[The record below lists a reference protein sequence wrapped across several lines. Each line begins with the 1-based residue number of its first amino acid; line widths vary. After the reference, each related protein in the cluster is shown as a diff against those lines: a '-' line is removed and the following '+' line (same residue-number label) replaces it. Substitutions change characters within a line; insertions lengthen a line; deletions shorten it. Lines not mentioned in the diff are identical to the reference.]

1 MSRALIS
8 VGGTGQ
14 HVALAVTR
22 LVHMGALRRD
32 IKLIAIDPDTET
44 PLPQL
49 LESPGGMSAER
60 HPLGM
65 GRVFAPFDVSRVGKK
80 MFSEMFVDADNPLEQ
95 ELFESMFDGNAA
107 SIPVYKGMFGTPCV
121 GATVFAEGSN
131 GSALQ
136 DLLKPTA
143 AQSSVFLCGSV
154 VGGTG
159 AGVIHKLIAE
169 VRRYHDKEMFGVFM
183 LPWFS
188 LPTTGAADAI
198 TDAKIQRNTKHGVK
212 YFYEHTIPRL
222 TTSLLLGYPGGRTSE
237 VLRPLTLGAGDMGE
251 HPHYLHLVAARAL
264 VDLPQAH
271 TADRGVKSYA
281 MAHDDDRARE
291 GWLLD
296 DTWEADVPLRRL
308 VRAQRLLLNV
318 LTFLS
323 QNASK
328 LLDFYQSGSVMRMAK
343 GRAWGDS
350 LHASITSNTPGEAQQ
365 AQFVGEVLRE
375 LQQVRREA
383 EFCVEWAETIFPPK
397 MLDLASDPLMDK
409 LREGSQKG
417 ADSPVHWPYLAD
429 VVWKN
434 RPLMR
439 KPGAVHSA
447 VDVAR
452 HHAALI
458 LAAAKGE

>member
-22 LVHMGALRRD
+22 LVQMGALRRD

-49 LESPGGMSAER
+49 LESPGGMSADR

-65 GRVFAPFDVSRVGKK
+65 GRVFAPFDVTRVGKK

-95 ELFESMFDGNAA
+95 DLFEAMFDGNSA

-136 DLLKPTA
+136 DLLKPMAT
-143 AQSSVFLCGSV
+143 QSSVFLCGSV

-169 VRRYHDKEMFGVFM
+169 VRRYNEKEMFGVFM

-212 YFYEHTIPRL
+212 YFYEHTLPRL
-222 TTSLLLGYPGGRTSE
+222 TTSLLLGYPQGRNTE
-237 VLRPLTLGAGDMGE
+237 LLKPLTLGAGDMGE

-271 TADRGVKSYA
+271 TADRGVKAYA
-281 MAHDDDRARE
+281 MAHDEDRARE

-296 DTWEADVPLRRL
+296 DPWEADVPLRGL

-318 LTFLS
+318 LTFIL
-323 QNASK
+323 QNSAK
-328 LLDFYQSGSVMRMAK
+328 MLAFYQRGAIIRSLGSFP
-343 GRAWGDS
+343 WGSD
-350 LHASITSNTPGEAQQ
+350 LHASITSNTPGNAQQ
-365 AQFVGEVLRE
+365 GQFVEQILRE
-375 LQQVRREA
+375 LEQVRREA
-383 EFCVEWAETIFPPK
+383 EFCVSWAEQVFPLK
-397 MLDLASDPLMDK
+397 MLDVSSDALMDK
-409 LREGSQKG
+409 LLDGSKKG

-439 KPGAVHSA
+439 KPGATQTA

-452 HHAALI
+452 HHAGLV
-458 LAAAKGE
+458 LAAAKGA